1 VNDTNREPRSRVVVF
16 RMTEREF
23 SQLQQAV
30 RRSGRN
36 LSDYTRAG
44 ILAAIELDQE
54 RNANGVREQM
64 SEMQTT
70 LQEMKELIQCALS
83 TRGQAAG

>member
-1 VNDTNREPRSRVVVF
+1 VVVF
-16 RMTEREF
+16 RLTEREF
-23 SQLQQAV
+23 AQLQKAV

-44 ILAAIELDQE
+44 ILAAIQSDEE
-54 RNANGVREQM
+54 RNPNGVREQM
-64 SEMQTT
+64 SEMRTT

-83 TRGQAAG
+83 TRGQAAS

>member
-1 VNDTNREPRSRVVVF
+1 VNDTNREPRTRVVVF